1 MSFFTKPVYRVKD
14 SFYKGFT
21 LIELS
26 VVILIFGISLMF
38 ITPTLVKKFSG
49 ADPLAEGFNEIIS
62 ITYEKSRELNKPLF
76 IKGNKGG
83 NTLKTEFKTAVINSI
98 SSFSTVNVN
107 GNIQPGGDFYIGIYP
122 EGFMDS
128 FEILTDTGIKI
139 ISRLNSLKVKVE

>member
-1 MSFFTKPVYRVKD
+1 MSFFAKPVCRIKEAV
-14 SFYKGFT
+14 YKGFT

-49 ADPLAEGFNEIIS
+49 TDPLAEDFNEIIS

-98 SSFSTVNVN
+98 SSFSSVNVN
-107 GNIQPGGDFYIGIYP
+107 GNTQPGGEFYIGIYP